1 MILLQQESYERSI
14 ILGASCKHV
23 CSNVT
28 LLIWQQ
34 TNNRL
39 TTFTLV
45 MGINAGKRIWGSE
58 GGASYEHKGY
68 EFDWLPVYPF
78 PINTFFT
85 AVSIMV
91 GHNMGGAV
99 LLYWSWGLLLGGDWR
114 LSDPVG
120 VRYFRKFGGKWLKDI
135 FAMSA
140 EHKSK
145 RVWCLV
151 FIRSNIESVG
161 HRKCAGCWG
170 QPLWL
175 MACCLFVAN
184 TPFIPE

>member
-1 MILLQQESYERSI
+1 MSTGHCPVFGIAILKTRLKPKSNTNQIIIFSGLMILLQQESYERSI

-23 CSNVT
+23 FSNVT

-39 TTFTLV
+39 TTFSLV

-68 EFDWLPVYPF
+68 ENDWLPVYPF

-91 GHNMGGAV
+91 GHNMGGAQSSCTEV
-99 LLYWSWGLLLGGDWR
+99 EFGWR
-114 LSDPVG
+114 LSDPLG
-120 VRYFRKFGGKWLKDI
+120 VRYFRKFGGK
-135 FAMSA
+135 
-140 EHKSK
+140 
-145 RVWCLV
+145 LV
-151 FIRSNIESVG
+151 QG
-161 HRKCAGCWG
+161 HFCHVCR
-170 QPLWL
+170 
-175 MACCLFVAN
+175 
-184 TPFIPE
+184 T

>member
-23 CSNVT
+23 RFNIT

-34 TNNRL
+34 TNDRL
-39 TTFTLV
+39 TTFTVL
-45 MGINAGKRIWGSE
+45 MKINAGKRIWGSQ

-91 GHNMGGAV
+91 GHNMGGAGF
-99 LLYWSWGLLLGGDWR
+99 LYWSWGLLLGGDSVILWAWDT
-114 LSDPVG
+114 LEN
-120 VRYFRKFGGKWLKDI
+120 L
-135 FAMSA
+135 A
-140 EHKSK
+140 ENGS
-145 RVWCLV
+145 RTFLPCLQTGLV
-151 FIRSNIESVG
+151 FGFGKVKFWER
-161 HRKCAGCWG
+161 RAPQMCWG

>member
-1 MILLQQESYERSI
+1 MILLPQESYERSI
-14 ILGASCKHV
+14 LLGASCKHV
-23 CSNVT
+23 CSNVI

-68 EFDWLPVYPF
+68 ENDWLPVYPF

-99 LLYWSWGLLLGGDWR
+99 LLYWSWGLLLGGDSVILWAWDTLENLAENGSR
-114 LSDPVG
+114 TFLPCLPNIKANGSG
-120 VRYFRKFGGKWLKDI
+120 VWFWL
-135 FAMSA
+135 
-140 EHKSK
+140 
-145 RVWCLV
+145 
-151 FIRSNIESVG
+151 
-161 HRKCAGCWG
+161 G
-170 QPLWL
+170 QILR
-175 MACCLFVAN
+175 A
-184 TPFIPE
+184 

>member
-1 MILLQQESYERSI
+1 MQTRLKPKSNTNQIIIFSGLMILLQQESYERSI

-23 CSNVT
+23 CSNIT

-34 TNNRL
+34 TNDRL
-39 TTFTLV
+39 TTFTVL
-45 MGINAGKRIWGSE
+45 MKINAGKRIWGSE

-99 LLYWSWGLLLGGDWR
+99 LLYWSWGLLLGGDSVI
-114 LSDPVG
+114 LSAWDTLENLAENGSRTFLPCLPNIKANGSG
-120 VRYFRKFGGKWLKDI
+120 VWFWL
-135 FAMSA
+135 
-140 EHKSK
+140 
-145 RVWCLV
+145 
-151 FIRSNIESVG
+151 
-161 HRKCAGCWG
+161 G
-170 QPLWL
+170 QILR
-175 MACCLFVAN
+175 A
-184 TPFIPE
+184 